1 MMKKQIGSLILI
13 STLISGCGGPLSMIS
28 STTGLAVSHNSYVK
42 AYNGLDLITTFTTDK
57 DIKTHL
63 YETAKATVETA
74 KATFEEGK
82 SEIKIYNKK
91 YYSGNLTGENAPIAE
106 VKEEVLV
113 ASITTEPK
121 VEEAEKQQTMAFTLC
136 YLSFFLALAI
146 GSFVFISTYG
156 LVSLSKTKKT
166 RKVKK
171 KRKTKKKRKG
181 RR

>member
-13 STLISGCGGPLSMIS
+13 STLISGCGGPLSILS

-42 AYNGLDLITTFTTDK
+42 AYNGFDLMTTFATEK

-63 YETAKATVETA
+63 YETAKDTVKTA
-74 KATFEEGK
+74 KVIIEEGK
-82 SEIKIYNKK
+82 FKIYNKK

-121 VEEAEKQQTMAFTLC
+121 VEETEKQQTMAFTLC

-156 LVSLSKTKKT
+156 LVSLGKTKKT

-171 KRKTKKKRKG
+171 KIKTKKKG

>member
-13 STLISGCGGPLSMIS
+13 STLLSGCGSQLAMVS
-28 STTGLAVSHNSYVK
+28 STVGLAAGHNSYMK
-42 AYNGLDLITTFTTDK
+42 AYNGLDLITTFTTEK

-74 KATFEEGK
+74 KATVEIGQSK
-82 SEIKIYNKK
+82 IKIYNKK
-91 YYSGNLTGENAPIAE
+91 YFSGNLTGEVAEVAE

-113 ASITTEPK
+113 SSVTTEPK
-121 VEEAEKQQTMAFTLC
+121 VEKVEKQQTMAWKLC
-136 YLSFFLALAI
+136 YLSFFLALAM
-146 GSFVFISTYG
+146 GAFVLVSAHG
-156 LVSLSKTKKT
+156 VVSLSKTKKT

-171 KRKTKKKRKG
+171 KRKMKKKRKG

>member
-13 STLISGCGGPLSMIS
+13 STLLSGCGSQLAVIS
-28 STTGLAVSHNSYVK
+28 STAGLTASHNTYVK
-42 AYNGLDLITTFTTDK
+42 AYNGLDLITTFTTEK

-63 YETAKATVETA
+63 YETAKATIETA
-74 KATFEEGK
+74 RAAVEAGQ

-113 ASITTEPK
+113 SSVTTEPK
-121 VEEAEKQQTMAFTLC
+121 VEKVEKQQTMAFTLC

-146 GSFVFISTYG
+146 GAFVLISAHG
-156 LVSLSKTKKT
+156 VISLSKTKKT

-171 KRKTKKKRKG
+171 KRKTKKKG

>member
-1 MMKKQIGSLILI
+1 MKKQIGSLILI
-13 STLISGCGGPLSMIS
+13 STLISGCGGPIAMVS
-28 STTGLAVSHNSYVK
+28 STVGLAESHNSYVK
-42 AYNGLDLITTFTTDK
+42 AYNGLDLITTFTTEK

-63 YETAKATVETA
+63 YETAKATIKTA
-74 KATFEEGK
+74 KVIIEEGK

-91 YYSGNLTGENAPIAE
+91 YYSGNLTGENAPITD

-113 ASITTEPK
+113 ASVTTEPK
-121 VEEAEKQQTMAFTLC
+121 VEKVEKQQTMAFTLC

>member
-13 STLISGCGGPLSMIS
+13 STLLSGCGGPIAMLS
-28 STTGLAVSHNSYVK
+28 STTSLAVSHNSYVK
-42 AYNGLDLITTFTTDK
+42 AYNGLDLITTFTTEK

-63 YETAKATVETA
+63 YETAKATVKTA
-74 KATFEEGK
+74 KVIIEEGK

-91 YYSGNLTGENAPIAE
+91 YYSGNLTGENAPITD

-121 VEEAEKQQTMAFTLC
+121 VEEIEKQQTMAFTLC

-171 KRKTKKKRKG
+171 KRKTKKKG